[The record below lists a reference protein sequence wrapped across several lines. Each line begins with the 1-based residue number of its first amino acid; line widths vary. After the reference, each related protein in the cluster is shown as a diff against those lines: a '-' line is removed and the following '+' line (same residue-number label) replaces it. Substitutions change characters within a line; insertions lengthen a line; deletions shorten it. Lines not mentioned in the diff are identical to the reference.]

1 MSATSTRPP
10 DPTGPSETPEG
21 FERKPNRIPVVLLGI
36 TVLGA
41 FIAIGVTMFTKSVT
55 YYRTATEVMASP
67 GEHVRISG
75 TVVPGTIQ
83 TDVAAGTVTF
93 DVTDDTTVVT
103 VVFTG
108 PTPATLQDDGEA
120 VAEGAL
126 GTDGVFHA
134 DTLFAKCPSKFEA
147 KTAERAPF

>member
-1 MSATSTRPP
+1 MSATDTRPP

-41 FIAIGVTMFTKSVT
+41 FVAIGFTMFTKSVT
-55 YYRTATEVMASP
+55 YYRTPTEVMASP
-67 GEHVRISG
+67 GVHVRISG
-75 TVVPGTIQ
+75 TVVAGTIQ
-83 TDVAAGTVTF
+83 SDVNAGTVTF

-103 VVFTG
+103 VVYAG
-108 PTPATLQDDGEA
+108 PKPDTLADDGEA
-120 VAEGAL
+120 VAEGSL

-134 DTLFAKCPSKFEA
+134 DTLFAKCPSKFQA
-147 KTAERAPF
+147 KTTT

>member
-1 MSATSTRPP
+1 MSESN
-10 DPTGPSETPEG
+10 GPSETPEG

-41 FIAIGVTMFTKSVT
+41 FVAIGFTMFTKSVT
-55 YYRTATEVMASP
+55 YYRTPTEVMASP
-67 GEHVRISG
+67 GAHVRISG

-83 TDVAAGTVTF
+83 TDVTAGTVTF
-93 DVTDDTTVVT
+93 DVSDDTTVVS

-108 PTPATLQDDGEA
+108 PKPDTLQDDGEA
-120 VAEGAL
+120 VAEGSL

-134 DTLFAKCPSKFEA
+134 DTLFAKCPSKFQA
-147 KTAERAPF
+147 KTTT